1 MGVSKKPHKV
11 GEPTGPYTAK
21 KPVKGAPAAK
31 TDQPQQIRYVDR
43 ETARKLTKDILD
55 KHHDLFRKLA
65 Q

>member
-1 MGVSKKPHKV
+1 MSKKPHKIE
-11 GEPTGPYTAK
+11 EPKAAYTAK
-21 KPVKGAPAAK
+21 QPVKMAVRSSVASKDG
-31 TDQPQQIRYVDR
+31 QVRYIDP

>member
-1 MGVSKKPHKV
+1 MNKKPHKV
-11 GEPTGPYTAK
+11 DEPQAPYPAK
-21 KPVKGAPAAK
+21 KPVKAEARASAAK
-31 TDQPQQIRYVDR
+31 NDGQVRYIDP